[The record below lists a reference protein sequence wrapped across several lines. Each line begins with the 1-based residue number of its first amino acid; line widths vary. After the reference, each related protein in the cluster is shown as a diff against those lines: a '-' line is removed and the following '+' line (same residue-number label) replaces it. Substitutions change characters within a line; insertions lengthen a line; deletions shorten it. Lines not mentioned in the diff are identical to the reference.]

1 MLEWHLSSKLN
12 SIQMN
17 NFKMS
22 GVVKVVGDSKQVTD
36 KFTKR
41 DLVLTVTDGKYDQ
54 HVSFTFVNENANKLD
69 SIAEGQEVEVSFN
82 INGREWQDKSGEIKY
97 FNTLQGW
104 RVDEVDVAQMPEPQ
118 KEEESDLPF

>member
-1 MLEWHLSSKLN
+1 
-12 SIQMN
+12 
-17 NFKMS
+17 MS
-22 GVVKVVGDSKQVTD
+22 GVVKIVGDSKQITE

-54 HVSFTFVNENANKLD
+54 HVSFTFVNDNVNKLD

-82 INGREWQDKSGEIKY
+82 INGREWEDKSGEIKY

-104 RVDEVDVAQMPEPQ
+104 RVDEAEVAQVSEPQ
-118 KEEESDLPF
+118 SEEEPDLPF

>member
-1 MLEWHLSSKLN
+1 
-12 SIQMN
+12 
-17 NFKMS
+17 MS